1 MILQNN
7 TKRLLIYTLSHEETC
22 TDACGCTAQEHLQQV
37 HNPKTGDRSVR
48 MLNLSVPVSL
58 YIPGGEQV
66 EAPDS
71 ALGCK
76 QIKAD
81 VAAKILTVKKGS

>member
-7 TKRLLIYTLSHEETC
+7 TKRLLVYTLSHAETC
-22 TDACGCTAQEHLQQV
+22 TDECGCTAREHSQQV
-37 HNPKTGDRSVR
+37 HDPKTGEKSVR
-48 MLNLSVPVSL
+48 MLKLSVPASL

-71 ALGCK
+71 ALGVK

-81 VAAKILTVKKGS
+81 VDAKVLTVKKGS